1 MLSPRRCN
9 DGDLKVAAPC
19 PNGSLLSAPA
29 INDEKLAPPTRV
41 VSSIKDDD
49 DSCMDLCSSSDDD
62 SCEER
67 RAIDN
72 SNIEN
77 DVNCHLK
84 KRSPVKSTQLQ
95 KKLKFASGIFAT
107 PLREKCEK
115 APSNPVIDLCIS
127 SEGEEKAG
135 KKIAE
140 NLDNTKLNNDRSSRK
155 RKIFYEVYRVD
166 KGSADSYNW
175 TPMASS
181 TGTLLSGSKHV
192 HTPSCSR
199 SKNDME
205 WREFGIF
212 DKNFQSNVMLL
223 TDTRLEFS
231 PSELSF
237 FNSMKLST
245 TSDLIKAD
253 TNFLST
259 QLLHSANFKKACAFY
274 AWKDGKRLR
283 DFIKFK
289 VARNTVLKW
298 KRRVELASIV
308 KEEVTDENDSL
319 GAVKSEDINY
329 LTDILSSKEA
339 KLLHDHC
346 GIETAT
352 QLITAEEKMI
362 TQKLSRAR
370 TIVHQFEGRSAR
382 QIEFICEGMLFSW
395 LLRAR
400 EAVENTDSTATTM
413 EAETSESEDDEVHAS
428 LEILTPLSYVD
439 YLFCEQEGI
448 SSDHELSRI
457 DPSLLSR
464 KYTAFLHTKGHDI
477 SYIEAHIIL
486 SKLRHEASLVISGA
500 SSTDNSSQTSSRL
513 DVSTLPK
520 GVMLN
525 ASNLCNKVFDEH
537 KLPKKTIF
545 TYDDQ
550 NFILYEFLVSINDSL
565 IPNSGKGAFLTF
577 K

>member
-1 MLSPRRCN
+1 MSYTQLSSKEKMLSPRRCN
-9 DGDLKVAAPC
+9 DGDLQVAAPC
-19 PNGSLLSAPA
+19 PNGSLLSPA

-67 RAIDN
+67 RAVDN

-84 KRSPVKSTQLQ
+84 RSPLKSTQLQ

-107 PLREKCEK
+107 EPLREK
-115 APSNPVIDLCIS
+115 APSKPVIDLCLS
-127 SEGEEKAG
+127 SEGEEEAG
-135 KKIAE
+135 QKIAE
-140 NLDNTKLNNDRSSRK
+140 NLDST
-155 RKIFYEVYRVD
+155 KIFDEVNRVD
-166 KGSADSYNW
+166 KGADSYDC
-175 TPMASS
+175 TSMSSS
-181 TGTLLSGSKHV
+181 TTLLSGSKHV

-223 TDTRLEFS
+223 TDTSLEFS

-245 TSDLIKAD
+245 TEDLTKAN
-253 TNFLST
+253 TNLLST
-259 QLLHSANFKKACAFY
+259 QLLHSTNFKKACAFY
-274 AWKDGKRLR
+274 AWKDGKQLR
-283 DFIKFK
+283 DFMKFK

-298 KRRVELASIV
+298 KRRVELSGIV
-308 KEEVTDENDSL
+308 KEVNDENESL
-319 GAVKSEDINY
+319 GDVKSEDVS
-329 LTDILSSKEA
+329 LTGILSSKEA

-352 QLITAEEKMI
+352 QLITAEEKLIM
-362 TQKLSRAR
+362 QKLSRAR
-370 TIVHQFEGRSAR
+370 TIVHQFEGRSLR

-400 EAVENTDSTATTM
+400 EAVENTDSTATKM

-428 LEILTPLSYVD
+428 TEILTPLSYVD
-439 YLFCEQEGI
+439 YLFCEEEGI

-464 KYTAFLHTKGHDI
+464 SYAAFLHTKGHDI
-477 SYIEAHIIL
+477 TYIEAHMKM
-486 SKLRHEASLVISGA
+486 SQLRHEASLVISGA

>member
-9 DGDLKVAAPC
+9 DGDC
-19 PNGSLLSAPA
+19 PDGSLSPA

-49 DSCMDLCSSSDDD
+49 DSCMDLCSSSSDDD

-72 SNIEN
+72 NNIEN
-77 DVNCHLK
+77 NGNGK

-95 KKLKFASGIFAT
+95 KKLKFASGLFAT
-107 PLREKCEK
+107 PLREK
-115 APSNPVIDLCIS
+115 APSKPVIDLCLS
-127 SEGEEKAG
+127 SEGEEEAG
-135 KKIAE
+135 QKITE
-140 NLDNTKLNNDRSSRK
+140 SVDNTKSFKSEEKDRSSRK
-155 RKIFYEVYRVD
+155 RKIFDEVHRVD
-166 KGSADSYNW
+166 KGADSYNW
-175 TPMASS
+175 TSMSSS
-181 TGTLLSGSKHV
+181 TTLLSGSKHV
-192 HTPSCSR
+192 ITPSCSR

-223 TDTRLEFS
+223 TDTSLEFS
-231 PSELSF
+231 PSEISF
-237 FNSMKLST
+237 FNDMKLST
-245 TSDLIKAD
+245 TADLTKAD
-253 TNFLST
+253 TNCLST
-259 QLLHSANFKKACAFY
+259 ELLHSTNFKKACAFY
-274 AWKDGKRLR
+274 AWKDGKPLR
-283 DFIKFK
+283 DFMKFK

-308 KEEVTDENDSL
+308 KEEVTDENESL
-319 GAVKSEDINY
+319 GDVKADDVS
-329 LTDILSSKEA
+329 LTNILSSKEA
-339 KLLHDHC
+339 KLLQDHC
-346 GIETAT
+346 GIETAN
-352 QLITAEEKMI
+352 QLITAEEKLI
-362 TQKLSRAR
+362 TQNLSRAR
-370 TIVHQFEGRSAR
+370 TIIHQFKCLSAR

-413 EAETSESEDDEVHAS
+413 EAETSELEDDEVHTS
-428 LEILTPLSYVD
+428 SEILTPLSYVD

-448 SSDHELSRI
+448 LSDHELSRI

-464 KYTAFLHTKGHDI
+464 SYTAFLHTKGHDI
-477 SYIEAHIIL
+477 TYIEAHMKM
-486 SKLRHEASLVISGA
+486 SQLRHEASLVISGA
-500 SSTDNSSQTSSRL
+500 SCTDNPSQTSSRL

-520 GVMLN
+520 GAMLN
-525 ASNLCNKVFDEH
+525 ASNLCNKVFDEY

-550 NFILYEFLVSINDSL
+550 NFILYEFLVSIDDSL

-577 K
+577 M